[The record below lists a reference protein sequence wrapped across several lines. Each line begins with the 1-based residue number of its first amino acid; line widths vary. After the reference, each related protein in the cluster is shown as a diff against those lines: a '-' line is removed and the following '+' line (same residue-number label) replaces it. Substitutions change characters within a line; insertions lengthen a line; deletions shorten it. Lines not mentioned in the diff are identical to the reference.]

1 MDTGNA
7 EAAQPEP
14 GMGGNTLDRLERML
28 AEDYGL
34 GDGETGVTAA
44 QDGTA
49 EPKPQKRDKRHDH
62 SEHDITSLDGPNFSV
77 DAWLEAKKSLGLETL
92 LQQQRTLRAD
102 ITRFKNNT
110 QTLVHDNYSRFI
122 TAADIIKTMRS
133 EFETMV
139 LDTDTLKSTM
149 DSATDASDAM
159 NSSLQV
165 CHFPPLPDPV
175 SRR

>member
-1 MDTGNA
+1 MDTGQV
-7 EAAQPEP
+7 EGHGP
-14 GMGGNTLDRLERML
+14 GASPSGVGTLADIERML

-34 GDGETGVTAA
+34 GDGEGESAKIPTPRPVPVA
-44 QDGTA
+44 Q
-49 EPKPQKRDKRHDH
+49 KKRWDR

-139 LDTDTLKSTM
+139 LDTDNLKSTM
-149 DSATDASDAM
+149 DSATNSSDSM
-159 NSSLQV
+159 NNSLQV
-165 CHFPPLPDPV
+165 CIPAPHLTV
-175 SRR
+175 SAHTY

>member
-1 MDTGNA
+1 MEGPEA
-7 EAAQPEP
+7 EDVA
-14 GMGGNTLDRLERML
+14 GGSLADLERML

-34 GDGETGVTAA
+34 GDGE
-44 QDGTA
+44 A
-49 EPKPQKRDKRHDH
+49 EVKAETPVPEPPQKKRWDR

-102 ITRFKNNT
+102 ITRFKHNT

-139 LDTDTLKSTM
+139 LDTDNLKSTM
-149 DSATDASDAM
+149 DSATNSSDSM
-159 NSSLQV
+159 NNSLQV
-165 CHFPPLPDPV
+165 CNPPNDLTTTPEQFLHDT
-175 SRR
+175 